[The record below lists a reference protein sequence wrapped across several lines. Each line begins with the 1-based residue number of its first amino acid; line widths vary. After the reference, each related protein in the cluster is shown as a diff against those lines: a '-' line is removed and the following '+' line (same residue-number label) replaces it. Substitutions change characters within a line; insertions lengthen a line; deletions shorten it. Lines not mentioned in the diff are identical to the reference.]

1 MILGARQSANDSGL
15 FLPGKVARET
25 MDTPYCPVPASYG
38 STCSTV
44 LLLAFVLF
52 ASGHAADAQSVSNY
66 AQDFVKATFQSP
78 ETLWEPALS
87 AGSTAAW
94 NDLIS
99 PIKGFGP
106 GFEGYAHHYTV
117 ALADN
122 VNGKFMRQFAFAAAA
137 HHEDNYSP
145 TSGGLWARAGLAAA
159 HTIYVCPGTDGWRVT
174 WKTVNWSGIPAS
186 FASAAFSNV
195 YQPSPQRNL
204 TSTFERVGTGT
215 AGYAVG
221 NVLTALATVLKS
233 KHPRLHVALRNRY
246 MH

>member
-1 MILGARQSANDSGL
+1 
-15 FLPGKVARET
+15 
-25 MDTPYCPVPASYG
+25 MDTPSCPVPPLYG
-38 STCSTV
+38 STRSTV
-44 LLLAFVLF
+44 LLLAFVLL
-52 ASGHAADAQSVSNY
+52 ASGHAADAQSVNNY

-87 AGSTAAW
+87 AGGSVAW
-94 NDLIS
+94 NDFVS

-106 GFEGYAHHYTV
+106 GFKGYAHHYTV

-145 TSGGLWARAGLAAA
+145 TSGGLWTRVVLAAA
-159 HTIYVCPGTDGWRVT
+159 HTIYVCPGTDGWGLT

-186 FASAAFSNV
+186 FASAALSNV
-195 YQPSPQRNL
+195 YQPGPQRNL

-221 NVLTALATVLKS
+221 NVLTALATALKS

-246 MH
+246 MN